1 MKGKVADLEN
11 KIQNY
16 QSRLSSFNQENE
28 NLKASNADVQKIK
41 AQAQD
46 ENKQLK
52 QRLG

>member
-11 KIQNY
+11 KNLNY
-16 QSRLSSFNQENE
+16 QSRLNSFNQENE
-28 NLKASNADVQKIK
+28 DLKTSNAELQKSK
-41 AQAQD
+41 AQAQE